1 MKKILIFSLFTSLLT
16 SGGCKKDD
24 WVDDILPT
32 IDISAD
38 NTFPQNCDTLYLG
51 ETAQIVIKLNDNK
64 ELGSYSID
72 IHNNFDHHSHT
83 TEVIACEDD
92 EDKIA
97 VNPFLYIQSFSLPD
111 GLTSYQTN
119 LSIQI
124 PADVDPGDYHF
135 LIRVTDNEGWQA
147 LKGLGIKLVQ
157 RD

>member
-1 MKKILIFSLFTSLLT
+1 MKNIAFIGLSLSMIIAFS
-16 SGGCKKDD
+16 CAKKNQ
-24 WVDDILPT
+24 VDDILPT
-32 IDISAD
+32 IDVSGENA
-38 NTFPQNCDTLYLG
+38 FPSNCDTLYLG

-111 GLTSYQTN
+111 GLTTYQTN

-124 PADVDPGDYHF
+124 PTDVDPGDYHF

-147 LKGLGIKLVQ
+147 LKGLSIKLVQ

>member
-16 SGGCKKDD
+16 YGGCKKDD

-38 NTFPQNCDTLYLG
+38 NAFPHNCDTLYLG

-83 TEVIACEDD
+83 TEVIACED
-92 EDKIA
+92 EADKIA

-111 GLTSYQTN
+111 GLTSYETN
-119 LSIQI
+119 LAIQI
-124 PADVDPGDYHF
+124 PADADPGDYHF
-135 LIRVTDNEGWQA
+135 LVRVTDNEGWQA
-147 LKGLGIKLVQ
+147 LKGLSIKLVQ
-157 RD
+157 RN